1 MFCIGILIAIWPL
14 ILVLQR
20 KLDYELDFQFH
31 FVLECKGCKCNFDTH
46 RSRQTTPFESAH
58 QFTLVCTV
66 SDSKTIPG
74 CHYNLCSNHSSDWLT
89 PTFVCSERF
98 SHSLDTLCS
107 CCTLKCAYCDRGQR
121 CFSLFG
127 IWSPSLTA
135 ALKFDSGCFF
145 SSAIIQNSAWRMLN
159 KSASL
164 STQDHVLHHMVALDL
179 MVKTQ
184 VDRVVKTQAC
194 AVWLFSTLLLSSKGK
209 FHADSSARLDD
220 RSNSPDRS
228 LSMLI
233 WLTGFSAVGSF
244 PLTSLFTR

>member
-1 MFCIGILIAIWPL
+1 MSSISLY
-14 ILVLQR
+14 
-20 KLDYELDFQFH
+20 KLDTDKL
-31 FVLECKGCKCNFDTH
+31 
-46 RSRQTTPFESAH
+46 TTPFESAH

-74 CHYNLCSNHSSDWLT
+74 CHYNLCSNHSSDWLA

-98 SHSLDTLCS
+98 SHSLDTLCP
-107 CCTLKCAYCDRGQR
+107 CCTLICAYSNCGQR
-121 CFSLFG
+121 RFSSFG
-127 IWSPSLTA
+127 DWSPSLTA
-135 ALKFDSGCFF
+135 TLE
-145 SSAIIQNSAWRMLN
+145 NSAWCMLN

-164 STQDHVLHHMVALDL
+164 STQDHVLHYVVALDL
-179 MVKTQ
+179 VIKTQVDRVVKTQ
-184 VDRVVKTQAC
+184 VDLVVKTQAC

-209 FHADSSARLDD
+209 FHTDSSARLYMSLD

-228 LSMLI
+228 LSLLI